1 MTDIRALKDHP
12 THPWSF
18 REIADLLGVSH
29 VTVRKR
35 YLASTA
41 LTQPNPHPGPT
52 TSVPAPPS
60 YAPPLDPDTLNHLR
74 HLQTLS
80 SQITRYTPANALHS
94 TTSKGTAPA
103 GRTYTRATHR
113 SADGTVSTEQWTVHG
128 SGHAWS
134 GGKASG
140 SYTDPQ
146 GPDASAEMLR
156 FFLAHPRKAG

>member
-41 LTQPNPHPGPT
+41 LTQPNPNPGPT

-80 SQITRYTPANALHS
+80 SQITRYTPANHPFRQA
-94 TTSKGTAPA
+94 
-103 GRTYTRATHR
+103 RATLSNTLHDLTQTHPYTPTQL
-113 SADGTVSTEQWTVHG
+113 AEALQVS
-128 SGHAWS
+128 
-134 GGKASG
+134 
-140 SYTDPQ
+140 
-146 GPDASAEMLR
+146 
-156 FFLAHPRKAG
+156 RKTIYNLLNPLNLLNHVY

>member
-41 LTQPNPHPGPT
+41 LTQPNPNPNPNPGPT

-80 SQITRYTPANALHS
+80 SQITRYTPANHPFRQA
-94 TTSKGTAPA
+94 
-103 GRTYTRATHR
+103 RATLSDTLHDLTQTHPYTPTQL
-113 SADGTVSTEQWTVHG
+113 AEALQVS
-128 SGHAWS
+128 
-134 GGKASG
+134 
-140 SYTDPQ
+140 
-146 GPDASAEMLR
+146 
-156 FFLAHPRKAG
+156 RKTIYNLLNHVY

>member
-41 LTQPNPHPGPT
+41 LTQPNPNPNPNPGPT

-80 SQITRYTPANALHS
+80 SQITRYTPANHPFRQA
-94 TTSKGTAPA
+94 
-103 GRTYTRATHR
+103 RATLSNTLHDLTQTHPYTPTQL
-113 SADGTVSTEQWTVHG
+113 AEALQVS
-128 SGHAWS
+128 
-134 GGKASG
+134 
-140 SYTDPQ
+140 
-146 GPDASAEMLR
+146 
-156 FFLAHPRKAG
+156 RKTIYNLLNPLNLPNHVY

>member
-41 LTQPNPHPGPT
+41 LTQPNPNTGPT
-52 TSVPAPPS
+52 TGVPAPPS

-80 SQITRYTPANALHS
+80 SQITRYTPANHPFRQA
-94 TTSKGTAPA
+94 
-103 GRTYTRATHR
+103 RATLSDTLHDLTQTHPYTPTQL
-113 SADGTVSTEQWTVHG
+113 AEALQVS
-128 SGHAWS
+128 
-134 GGKASG
+134 
-140 SYTDPQ
+140 
-146 GPDASAEMLR
+146 
-156 FFLAHPRKAG
+156 RKTIYNLLNHVY